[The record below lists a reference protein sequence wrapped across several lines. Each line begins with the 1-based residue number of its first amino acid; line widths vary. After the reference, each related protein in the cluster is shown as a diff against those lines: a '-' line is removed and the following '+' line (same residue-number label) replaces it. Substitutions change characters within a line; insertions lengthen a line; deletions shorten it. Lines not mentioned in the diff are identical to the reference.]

1 MLPWKRSKFVLV
13 KEEPKSKEKSPTVTY
28 MSILSSFMHSC
39 PGLLPECR
47 LERLGSVFKT
57 KHQKV
62 ELNKEDPTYSVCYLG
77 NAITLQAKGEGC
89 TQEPVEKIWAK
100 SDFGCSSTRMRLT
113 LGLHGIRMTP
123 SEKGTNQL
131 SHAYQLHRITYC
143 ATNARHPKV
152 FAWIYRHQA
161 KNKAVVL
168 RCHAVLVSREEKART
183 MARLLAE
190 AAIMAFS
197 DFKRLKRQSDAR
209 HAQQQLLGD
218 MAVPRQPL
226 RKVLN
231 GKNTYHPTACRSTPQ
246 LTSILEEEEE
256 DGKEASPNGGLP
268 GSTRPLKVSAQ
279 MQVGHVHQA
288 PAGARHMFQT
298 QVCGRA
304 VQQQVQNKKATHLL
318 TRNRG
323 TLQPQ
328 MGVRCLLPGEA
339 RGRLQRQAMQALHV
353 TDPRS
358 AGSCCR
364 HWQDIPHLKI
374 SRGAQEI
381 AC

>member
-1 MLPWKRSKFVLV
+1 MLSWKRSKFVLV
-13 KEEPKSKEKSPTVTY
+13 EEEPKSKEKSPTVTY

-77 NAITLQAKGEGC
+77 NAITLHAKGEGC

-100 SDFGCSSTRMRLT
+100 SDFGCSSSRMRLT

-246 LTSILEEEEE
+246 LSSILEEEEE
-256 DGKEASPNGGLP
+256 DGKEASPDGGMP
-268 GSTRPLKVSAQ
+268 ESTRLMRISAR
-279 MQVGHVHQA
+279 MQVGHVPA
-288 PAGARHMFQT
+288 AGARHMFQP

-304 VQQQVQNKKATHLL
+304 VLQQQVHNKKDTQLL
-318 TRNRG
+318 MRNRG

-339 RGRLQRQAMQALHV
+339 ARGRLQRQAMQPFQV
-353 TDPRS
+353 TEPRS
-358 AGSCCR
+358 ASSCRR
-364 HWQDIPHLKI
+364 HCQDISHLKI